1 MFKQGPDSSLNFNW
15 QCFPFIRKGRRGKK
29 RPFYFDTLSVSQE
42 FGVSDLITINMST
55 FHYSGTSKATLNF
68 DKASYLTLSSYL
80 PNKEKITQPNRPP
93 LCAVCA
99 ASRTRLRFWPACTAR
114 LQVNQV
120 WICSSQPG
128 ALECSFQDGPFW
140 KRITVHCLS
149 PVVFTI
155 S

>member
-15 QCFPFIRKGRRGKK
+15 QCFPFIRKGRREK
-29 RPFYFDTLSVSQE
+29 RDHFTLILFSKSRVWS
-42 FGVSDLITINMST
+42 FWSTTINMST

-93 LCAVCA
+93 CVCSVCSLQNLPQILTCLYCPS
-99 ASRTRLRFWPACTAR
+99 ASEPGLNLFLSAR
-114 LQVNQV
+114 
-120 WICSSQPG
+120 CSRVLFSG
-128 ALECSFQDGPFW
+128 WTILEEDHCSLP
-140 KRITVHCLS
+140 S